1 MKLNCMRIKSHFP
14 IKRMGT
20 KTYFKKEAKDI
31 LEMAY
36 QVLNVV
42 FYVMVLIFFFNV

>member
-1 MKLNCMRIKSHFP
+1 
-14 IKRMGT
+14 MGT

-42 FYVMVLIFFFNV
+42 FLCYGTHFVLFN